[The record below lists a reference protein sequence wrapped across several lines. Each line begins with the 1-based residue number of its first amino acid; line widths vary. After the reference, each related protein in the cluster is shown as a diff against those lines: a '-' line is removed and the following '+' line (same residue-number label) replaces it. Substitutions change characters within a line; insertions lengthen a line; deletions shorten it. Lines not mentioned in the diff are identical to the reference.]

1 MRKIRLIDTTL
12 RDGMHAVSHQL
23 TPAQMAGV
31 AKGLDEA
38 GVGTIELGHGDG
50 LGGSSFQY
58 GFSKATDR
66 EYLTAVGRVLKNA
79 KMDVLLIPGI
89 GTIEHL
95 KEAME

>member
-38 GVGTIELGHGDG
+38 QAKG
-50 LGGSSFQY
+50 LI
-58 GFSKATDR
+58 TRD
-66 EYLTAVGRVLKNA
+66 LGRVVPTERGFDFLSDLQE
-79 KMDVLLIPGI
+79 MFL
-89 GTIEHL
+89 
-95 KEAME
+95 

>member
-50 LGGSSFQY
+50 LGGCSFQF

-66 EYLTAVGRVLKNA
+66 VYLTAVGRVL
-79 KMDVLLIPGI
+79 
-89 GTIEHL
+89 
-95 KEAME
+95 